1 MKEKRKRI
9 SLRWSLVALVLGC
22 WVLPLVLLLCLSGY
36 YLNRNMYEKVSQV
49 IASTVENQAGISGVQ
64 LEQVVNQSISA
75 TYTGEIKQA
84 WLRYMSSQDGGLGAS
99 DSELYQA
106 INTYLR
112 NQYRN
117 HALVR
122 YSNVQFLSG
131 VDKTVYYYD
140 QGLINRGQYKDHEFY
155 LEKVQGQVLALADSL
170 EGHIAFLNVE
180 GRVYLTRCIFNGA
193 QPIAALT
200 LELEPDILQLG
211 NLIEQG
217 WNRGA
222 VVTVETR
229 GTAGVQGALEDGA
242 RQGGAGQEGG
252 CRFVTGEA
260 ISPPA
265 CDYDAA
271 GEIEVARVEGK
282 PDFAWIYGRQAADR
296 FTLTYVVE
304 ADMTGLL
311 SQSAPYFRTL
321 GAIAL
326 LLIPLMASVF
336 LFFHRKINRPV
347 NLLTAAS
354 NRIEQGEFGVQV
366 EERKM
371 GSAEL
376 EYLGGQFNRMSGQLQ
391 NQFERIYRE
400 ELALRD
406 ARIMALQSQ
415 INPHFLGNTLEVI
428 NWEARL
434 AGDVKVSMML
444 EALSTILEATMDR
457 SHRSTIRLSEEL
469 HYVNAYLTIIGHRLG
484 RRLTVER
491 EIDES
496 LLEMQVP
503 RLVMQPI
510 LENAVEHGVGNKQ
523 HGVIVIRAR
532 RENSEWMSLEV
543 ENDSPL
549 TPDAE
554 GRIRALLTSEE
565 QPAGIGAT
573 SLGIRNVHQRLRI
586 LYGEESGLSVKTT
599 KNGNTLSSMRVR
611 LPQA

>member
-265 CDYDAA
+265 FDYAAA

-554 GRIRALLTSEE
+554 ARIRALLTSEE

-599 KNGNTLSSMRVR
+599 KNGSTLSSMRVR

>member
-252 CRFVTGEA
+252 CRFVTGES

-265 CDYDAA
+265 FDYDAA

-554 GRIRALLTSEE
+554 ARIRALLTSEE

-599 KNGNTLSSMRVR
+599 KNGSTLSSMRVR

>member
-265 CDYDAA
+265 FDYDAA
-271 GEIEVARVEGK
+271 GEIAGARVAGT

>member
-265 CDYDAA
+265 FDYDAA

-554 GRIRALLTSEE
+554 ARIRALLTSEE

-599 KNGNTLSSMRVR
+599 KNGSTLSSMRVR

>member
-265 CDYDAA
+265 FVYDAA

-554 GRIRALLTSEE
+554 ARIRALLTSEE

-599 KNGNTLSSMRVR
+599 KNGSTLSSMRVR

>member
-1 MKEKRKRI
+1 MEEKRKRT

-49 IASTVENQAGISGVQ
+49 IASTVENRAGITQVQ
-64 LEQVVNQSISA
+64 LEQAVNQSIAA
-75 TYTGEIKQA
+75 TYTGEIKHA
-84 WLRYMSSQDGGLGAS
+84 WLKYMTQDDGGTGARA
-99 DSELYQA
+99 SELYQTV
-106 INTYLR
+106 NTYLR

-122 YSNVQFLSG
+122 YSNVQFIKGLN
-131 VDKTVYYYD
+131 KTVYYYD
-140 QGLINRGQYKDHEFY
+140 QGLTDRGQFRDHQFY
-155 LEKVQGQVLALADSL
+155 EENVQSEVLALAGTLGGDL
-170 EGHIAFLNVE
+170 AFLNV
-180 GRVYLTRCIFNGA
+180 GGHIYLTRCIFSNND
-193 QPIAALT
+193 PIAMLT
-200 LELEPDILQLG
+200 LELEPTILQMG
-211 NLIEQG
+211 NLVDQS
-217 WNRGA
+217 WNKGA
-222 VVTVETR
+222 VITVSGCTVLT
-229 GTAGVQGALEDGA
+229 GQSIYPPAFQCTGQGAA
-242 RQGGAGQEGG
+242 Q
-252 CRFVTGEA
+252 
-260 ISPPA
+260 
-265 CDYDAA
+265 
-271 GEIEVARVEGK
+271 VAHVEGEGNQNY
-282 PDFAWIYGRQAADR
+282 AWIYGCRQSER
-296 FTLTYVVE
+296 FTMNYVVE
-304 ADMTGLL
+304 ADMTDLL
-311 SQSAPYFRTL
+311 QQSEPYSRTL

-326 LLIPLMASVF
+326 LLIPLMGSVF
-336 LFFHRKINRPV
+336 VFFHRKINRPV

-354 NRIEQGEFGVQV
+354 ARIEQGEFGTRVD
-366 EERKM
+366 EGRM

-457 SHRSTIRLSEEL
+457 RHRSTIRLSEEL

-484 RRLTVER
+484 RRLTVEK

-496 LLEMQVP
+496 LLDMEVP
-503 RLVMQPI
+503 RLVMQPL

-523 HGVIVIRAR
+523 QGLIVIRAL
-532 RENSEWMSLEV
+532 RESGEWMRLEV

-554 GRIRALLTSEE
+554 ARIRVLLTSEE
-565 QPAGIGAT
+565 QPAGVGST
-573 SLGIRNVHQRLRI
+573 SLGIRNVHQRVRM
-586 LYGEESGLSVKTT
+586 LYGEESGLSVKTA
-599 KNGNTLSSMRVR
+599 KNGHTVSSIRVR
-611 LPQA
+611 LPQG

>member
-265 CDYDAA
+265 FDYDAA

-415 INPHFLGNTLEVI
+415 INPHFLGNTLEAI

-554 GRIRALLTSEE
+554 ARIRALLTSEE

-599 KNGNTLSSMRVR
+599 KNGSTLSSMRVR

>member
-265 CDYDAA
+265 FDYDAA

-282 PDFAWIYGRQAADR
+282 PDFAWIYGCQAADR

-554 GRIRALLTSEE
+554 ARIRALLTSEE

>member
-36 YLNRNMYEKVSQV
+36 YLNRNMYEKMSQV

-265 CDYDAA
+265 FDYDAA

-554 GRIRALLTSEE
+554 ARIRALLTSEE

-599 KNGNTLSSMRVR
+599 KNGSTLSSMRVR

>member
-1 MKEKRKRI
+1 MKTQKRRA
-9 SLRWSLVALVLGC
+9 SLRWSMVALVLGC

-36 YLNRNMYEKVSQV
+36 YVNRNMYEKVSQV
-49 IASTVENQAGISGVQ
+49 IASTVENQANISRVQ
-64 LEQVVNQSISA
+64 LEQVVNQSLSA
-75 TYTGEIKQA
+75 TYTGEIKRA
-84 WLRYMSSQDGGLGAS
+84 WLQYVAEPGEQAR
-99 DSELYQA
+99 DSELYQTV
-106 INTYLR
+106 NTYLR

-122 YSNVQFLSG
+122 YSNVQFFAEL
-131 VDKTVYYYD
+131 DKTVYYYD
-140 QGLINRGQYKDHEFY
+140 QGLINRGQYKDHQFY
-155 LEKVQGQVLALADSL
+155 LEKVQERVLAMAAAQ
-170 EGHIAFLNVE
+170 EGRIAFLNVE
-180 GRVYLTRCIFNGA
+180 GRVYLTRCIFNGS

-200 LELEPDILQLG
+200 LELEPEILALG
-211 NLIEQG
+211 NLPDQA

-222 VVTVETR
+222 VILVDTHDTASVPGAVT
-229 GTAGVQGALEDGA
+229 
-242 RQGGAGQEGG
+242 AGQEGV
-252 CRFVTGEA
+252 CSLATGEV
-260 ISPPA
+260 IHPPKL
-265 CDYDAA
+265 DYEAA
-271 GEIEVARVEGK
+271 GQAQAAQVEGK
-282 PDFAWIYGRQAADR
+282 GSYAWIYGGQVSDR
-296 FTLTYVVE
+296 FTLRYVLL
-304 ADMTGLL
+304 ADMTDLL
-311 SQSAPYFRTL
+311 SQSEPYFRTL

-336 LFFHRKINRPV
+336 VFFYRKINRPV
-347 NLLTAAS
+347 NLLTTAS
-354 NRIEQGEFGVQV
+354 MRIEQGEFGAQV
-366 EERKM
+366 DESRM
-371 GSAEL
+371 GSAEM

-391 NQFERIYRE
+391 HQFERIYRE

-434 AGDVKVSMML
+434 AGDVKVSAML

-457 SHRSTIRLSEEL
+457 KHRSTIRLSEEL

-484 RRLTVER
+484 RRLSVER
-491 EIDES
+491 QIDES
-496 LLEMQVP
+496 LLDEEVP

-523 HGVIVIRAR
+523 HGVIIIRAR
-532 RENSEWMSLEV
+532 RENGEWMRLEV

-554 GRIRALLTSEE
+554 ARIRALLTSED
-565 QPAGIGAT
+565 QPAGIGST

-586 LYGEESGLSVKTT
+586 LYGEESGLYVETT
-599 KNGNTLSSMRVR
+599 KNGHTVSSMRVR

>member
-252 CRFVTGEA
+252 CRFVTGEG

-265 CDYDAA
+265 FDYDAA

-554 GRIRALLTSEE
+554 ARIRALLTSEE

-599 KNGNTLSSMRVR
+599 KNGSTLSSMRVR

>member
-265 CDYDAA
+265 FDYDAA

-400 ELALRD
+400 ELTLRD

-554 GRIRALLTSEE
+554 ARIRALLTSEE

-599 KNGNTLSSMRVR
+599 KNGSTLSSMRVR

>member
-222 VVTVETR
+222 VVTGETR

-265 CDYDAA
+265 FDYDAA

-554 GRIRALLTSEE
+554 ARIRALLTSEE

-599 KNGNTLSSMRVR
+599 KNGSTLSSMRVR

>member
-1 MKEKRKRI
+1 M
-9 SLRWSLVALVLGC
+9 
-22 WVLPLVLLLCLSGY
+22 
-36 YLNRNMYEKVSQV
+36 
-49 IASTVENQAGISGVQ
+49 
-64 LEQVVNQSISA
+64 
-75 TYTGEIKQA
+75 
-84 WLRYMSSQDGGLGAS
+84 
-99 DSELYQA
+99 
-106 INTYLR
+106 
-112 NQYRN
+112 
-117 HALVR
+117 
-122 YSNVQFLSG
+122 
-131 VDKTVYYYD
+131 
-140 QGLINRGQYKDHEFY
+140 
-155 LEKVQGQVLALADSL
+155 
-170 EGHIAFLNVE
+170 NVE

-265 CDYDAA
+265 FDYDAA

-444 EALSTILEATMDR
+444 EALSTI
-457 SHRSTIRLSEEL
+457 
-469 HYVNAYLTIIGHRLG
+469 
-484 RRLTVER
+484 
-491 EIDES
+491 
-496 LLEMQVP
+496 
-503 RLVMQPI
+503 
-510 LENAVEHGVGNKQ
+510 
-523 HGVIVIRAR
+523 
-532 RENSEWMSLEV
+532 
-543 ENDSPL
+543 
-549 TPDAE
+549 
-554 GRIRALLTSEE
+554 
-565 QPAGIGAT
+565 
-573 SLGIRNVHQRLRI
+573 
-586 LYGEESGLSVKTT
+586 
-599 KNGNTLSSMRVR
+599 
-611 LPQA
+611 

>member
-265 CDYDAA
+265 FDYDAA

-296 FTLTYVVE
+296 FTLTCVVE

-554 GRIRALLTSEE
+554 ARIRALLTSEE

-599 KNGNTLSSMRVR
+599 KNGSTLSSMRVR

>member
-265 CDYDAA
+265 FDYDAA
-271 GEIEVARVEGK
+271 GEIEGARVEGT
-282 PDFAWIYGRQAADR
+282 PDLAWISGRQAADR

-554 GRIRALLTSEE
+554 ARIRALLTSEE

-599 KNGNTLSSMRVR
+599 KNGSTLSSMRVR

>member
-211 NLIEQG
+211 NLVEQG

-229 GTAGVQGALEDGA
+229 GTAGVQGALEDGT

-265 CDYDAA
+265 FDYDAA

-282 PDFAWIYGRQAADR
+282 PDFAWIYGRQTADR

-554 GRIRALLTSEE
+554 ARIRALLTSEE

-599 KNGNTLSSMRVR
+599 KNGHTLSSMRVK

>member
-49 IASTVENQAGISGVQ
+49 IASTVENQVGISGVQ

-265 CDYDAA
+265 FDYDAA

>member
-265 CDYDAA
+265 FDYDAA
-271 GEIEVARVEGK
+271 GEIEVARVEGT
-282 PDFAWIYGRQAADR
+282 PDLAWIYGRQAADR

>member
-1 MKEKRKRI
+1 MKTQKRRA
-9 SLRWSLVALVLGC
+9 SLRWSMVALVLGC

-36 YLNRNMYEKVSQV
+36 YVNRNMYEKVSQV
-49 IASTVENQAGISGVQ
+49 IASTVENQANISRVQ
-64 LEQVVNQSISA
+64 LEQVVNQSLSA
-75 TYTGEIKQA
+75 TYTGEIKRA
-84 WLRYMSSQDGGLGAS
+84 WLQYVAEPGEEAR
-99 DSELYQA
+99 DSELYQTV
-106 INTYLR
+106 NTYLR

-122 YSNVQFLSG
+122 YSNVQFFAEL
-131 VDKTVYYYD
+131 DKTVYYYD
-140 QGLINRGQYKDHEFY
+140 QGLINRGQYKDHQFY
-155 LEKVQGQVLALADSL
+155 LEKVQERVLAMAAAQ
-170 EGHIAFLNVE
+170 EGRIAFLNVE
-180 GRVYLTRCIFNGA
+180 GRVYLTRCIFNGS

-200 LELEPDILQLG
+200 LELEPEILALG
-211 NLIEQG
+211 NLPDQA

-222 VVTVETR
+222 VILVDTHD
-229 GTAGVQGALEDGA
+229 TASVPGAA
-242 RQGGAGQEGG
+242 TAGQEGV
-252 CRFVTGEA
+252 CSLATGEV
-260 ISPPA
+260 IYPPEL
-265 CDYDAA
+265 DYGAA
-271 GEIEVARVEGK
+271 GQAQVAQVEGK
-282 PDFAWIYGRQAADR
+282 GSYAWIYGGQVSDR
-296 FTLTYVVE
+296 FTLRYVLL
-304 ADMTGLL
+304 ADMTDLL
-311 SQSAPYFRTL
+311 SQGEPYFRTL

-336 LFFHRKINRPV
+336 VFFYRKINRPV
-347 NLLTAAS
+347 NLLTTAS
-354 NRIEQGEFGVQV
+354 MRIEQGEFGAQV
-366 EERKM
+366 DESRM
-371 GSAEL
+371 GSAEM

-391 NQFERIYRE
+391 HQFERIYRE

-434 AGDVKVSMML
+434 AGDVKVSAML

-457 SHRSTIRLSEEL
+457 KHRSTIRLSEEL

-484 RRLTVER
+484 RRLSVER
-491 EIDES
+491 QIDES
-496 LLEMQVP
+496 LLDEEVP

-523 HGVIVIRAR
+523 HGVIIIRAR
-532 RENSEWMSLEV
+532 RENGEWMRLEV

-554 GRIRALLTSEE
+554 ARIRALLTSED
-565 QPAGIGAT
+565 QPAGIGST

-586 LYGEESGLSVKTT
+586 LYGEESGLSVETT
-599 KNGNTLSSMRVR
+599 KNGHTVSSMRVR

>member
-229 GTAGVQGALEDGA
+229 GTAGVQGSLEDGA

-265 CDYDAA
+265 FDYDAA

-554 GRIRALLTSEE
+554 ARIRALLTSEE

-599 KNGNTLSSMRVR
+599 KNGSTLSSMRVR